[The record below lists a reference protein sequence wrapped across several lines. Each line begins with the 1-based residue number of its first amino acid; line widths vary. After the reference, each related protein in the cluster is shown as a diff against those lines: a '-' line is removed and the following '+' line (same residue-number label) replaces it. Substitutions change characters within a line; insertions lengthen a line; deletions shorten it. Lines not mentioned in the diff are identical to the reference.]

1 MYGNGH
7 DPTLYGYIR
16 CHGVTTCPSSA
27 RDPPKWRY
35 TGVVTRARSVTDMHG
50 SMHLHVNLMV
60 GFRQFAIRRSLFFR
74 RLRGALWPD
83 GPLRAA
89 TTLDRAISLI
99 WRRLMS
105 FCIRGN
111 PSSMRHIKSWQH
123 SSQLNSRHLVHTP
136 MIKSA
141 LRHLSTCKARANDTD
156 TDPSPT
162 TQLTHQ
168 HRKANMQTR
177 SNLVRV

>member
-1 MYGNGH
+1 MAIHRRGNPRQIGNRH
-7 DPTLYGYIR
+7 AWIHASPCESHGRISSIR
-16 CHGVTTCPSSA
+16 HPEIA
-27 RDPPKWRY
+27 
-35 TGVVTRARSVTDMHG
+35 
-50 SMHLHVNLMV
+50 
-60 GFRQFAIRRSLFFR
+60 FFR